1 MHRLD
6 AARILE
12 LSERGA
18 ALSPSRRALLVLAAA
33 FPDVPETRLLG
44 LPLGARDG
52 LLMRVRAAL
61 FGEALTARQ
70 ACIACAEAFELSF
83 TAAQLGF
90 SPAGEAEGDFP
101 EPPRGIL
108 VLGRRRHPVRA
119 LTSADMLA
127 AEEADGPEAARAALI
142 ARAVPDAPADALDAA
157 RVAEAL
163 EALDPLADITLDA
176 ACPACGAANEL
187 QFDAAAF
194 VWRELVARAPRILRD
209 VADLAR
215 AFHWSERDIL
225 AMPASRRAFYL
236 AQASP

>member
-1 MHRLD
+1 MDRLD

-33 FPDVPETRLLG
+33 YPDVPEARLLA
-44 LPLGARDG
+44 LPLGARDR

-70 ACIACAEAFELSF
+70 ACIACAEEFELSF
-83 TAAQLGF
+83 TAGQLGF
-90 SPAGEAEGDFP
+90 SPAAAGEEDFP
-101 EPPRGIL
+101 EPPQGVL
-108 VLGRRRHPVRA
+108 VLGRRRHQVRA

-127 AEEADGPEAARAALI
+127 AEDAAGPEAARAALI
-142 ARAVPDAPADALDAA
+142 ARAVPDLPADAVDAA

-194 VWRELVARAPRILRD
+194 VWRELAARAPRILRD

-215 AFHWSERDIL
+215 TFHWSERDIL
-225 AMPASRRAFYL
+225 AMPSSRRAFYL
-236 AQASP
+236 AAASP

>member
-1 MHRLD
+1 MLRLD

-33 FPDVPETRLLG
+33 FPDVPEARLLG
-44 LPLGARDG
+44 FPLGARDR

-61 FGEALTARQ
+61 FGEELTARQ
-70 ACIACAEAFELSF
+70 ACSACAEEFELSF

-90 SPAGEAEGDFP
+90 SPAGEGEEDFP
-101 EPPRGIL
+101 EPPKGVL
-108 VLGRRRHPVRA
+108 MLGRRRHEVRA

-127 AEEADGPEAARAALI
+127 AEEADGADAARGALV
-142 ARAVPDAPADALDAA
+142 ARAVPGAPAGALDTA

-163 EALDPLADITLDA
+163 EALDPLADISLDA
-176 ACPACGAANEL
+176 ACPSCGAANEL
-187 QFDAAAF
+187 PFDAAAF
-194 VWRELVARAPRILRD
+194 VWRELAARAPRILRD

-215 AFHWSERDIL
+215 TFHWSERDIL

-236 AQASP
+236 AAASP